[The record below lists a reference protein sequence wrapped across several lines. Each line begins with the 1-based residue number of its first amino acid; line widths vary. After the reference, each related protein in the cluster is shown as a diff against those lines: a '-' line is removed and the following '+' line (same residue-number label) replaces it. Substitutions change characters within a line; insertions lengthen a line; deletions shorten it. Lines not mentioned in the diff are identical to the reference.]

1 MVPPMNRSHIL
12 YGLPHSLY
20 TGPARAYMRK
30 AGVAFAERSP
40 RDPEFRQQVMPAIG
54 RSIIPVLVTAD
65 GAIVQ
70 DSVDIID
77 HFEATGTAL
86 SAYPESPRQRF
97 LAHLFQLFG
106 SQGLLRAA
114 MHYRWTY
121 YPAQAAF
128 LDHAFGVSGAEDDPS
143 RASMRKM
150 QSYLPGLGVRP
161 DTIPLIEQGY
171 EDLLAALE
179 AHFRIHPYLFG
190 GRPSIGDYGLFG
202 PLFAHLGRDPVP
214 ADIMKRQAPATFRWI
229 ERLHA
234 PDLDIPDM
242 PNADGWLSGDEIPPT
257 LEAVVSEMGA
267 EMGPEMTAKLDWL
280 EDHFQNLSP
289 ADGQPVS
296 AKPHQRTIGVAASR
310 YRGLPDE
317 VGVQPYLLYMVQ
329 RSQGALEALSADDR
343 RWADELLART
353 GLSAIG
359 AARQARVDRRDHIE
373 VWSRA

>member
-1 MVPPMNRSHIL
+1 MLAAMTRPNIR

-20 TGPARAYMRK
+20 TGPARAYLRK
-30 AGVAFAERSP
+30 AGVAFVERAP
-40 RDPEFRQQVMPAIG
+40 REPEFRQQVVPAIG
-54 RSIIPVLVTAD
+54 RSIIPVLVTAE
-65 GAIVQ
+65 GEIIQ

-77 HFEATGTAL
+77 HFERAGPAL
-86 SAYPESPRQRF
+86 SAYPDSPRQRF

-114 MHYRWTY
+114 MHYRWSY
-121 YPAQAAF
+121 YDAQSAF

-143 RASMRKM
+143 RGAMRKM

-171 EDLLAALE
+171 ADLLAALE
-179 AHFRIHPYLFG
+179 AHLSVHPYLLG

-214 ADIMKRQAPATFRWI
+214 ADIMKRQAPAVFRWI

-242 PNADGWLSGDEIPPT
+242 READGWLLGDAVPDT
-257 LEAVVSEMGA
+257 LEALVAEMGA
-267 EMGPEMTAKLDWL
+267 EMGPELGAKLTAL
-280 EDHFQNLSP
+280 EDHFQRLGP
-289 ADGQPVS
+289 ADGDPVS
-296 AKPHQRTIGVAASR
+296 AKPHQRTIGLAASR
-310 YRGLPDE
+310 YRGVPDE

-329 RSQGALEALSADDR
+329 RTEAALGALSPQDR
-343 RWADELLART
+343 RWADDLLARN

-359 AARQARVDRRDHIE
+359 TPRQAQVDRRHHIE
-373 VWSRA
+373 VWARP

>member
-1 MVPPMNRSHIL
+1 MTDAPYIL

-20 TGPARAYMRK
+20 TGPARAYLRK
-30 AGVAFAERSP
+30 QGITFAERSP
-40 RDPEFRQQVMPAIG
+40 RAPEYRAQVMPAIG
-54 RSIIPVLVTAD
+54 RSIIPVLVTPQ
-65 GAIVQ
+65 GEIVQ

-77 HFEATGTAL
+77 HFERVGPAL

-106 SQGLLRAA
+106 SQGLLRTA
-114 MHYRWTY
+114 MHYRWSY
-121 YPAQAAF
+121 YDVQAAF
-128 LDHAFGVSGAEDDPS
+128 LDHAFGVSGAQDDPS
-143 RASMRKM
+143 RGAMRKM

-171 EDLLAALE
+171 GDLLAALE
-179 AHFRIHPYLFG
+179 AHLSVHPYLFG

-214 ADIMKRQAPATFRWI
+214 ADLMKRLAPAVFRWI

-242 PNADGWLSGDEIPPT
+242 PEAEGWLAGDAALDT
-257 LEAVVSEMGA
+257 LEGLVAEMGA
-267 EMGPEMTAKLDWL
+267 EMGAELGAKLAAL
-280 EDHFQNLSP
+280 EDHYQRLAP
-289 ADGQPVS
+289 VDGDPVS
-296 AKPHQRTIGVAASR
+296 AKPHQRTIGQAAGR
-310 YRGLPDE
+310 YRGVPDE

-329 RSQGALEALSADDR
+329 RTEAALGALSAEDR
-343 RWADELLART
+343 RWADDLLARN

-359 AARQARVDRRDHIE
+359 TPRQARVDRRHHIE
-373 VWSRA
+373 VWARP

>member
-1 MVPPMNRSHIL
+1 MLAAMTRPHIL

-20 TGPARAYMRK
+20 TGPARAYLRK
-30 AGVAFAERSP
+30 AGVAFVERAP
-40 RDPEFRQQVMPAIG
+40 REPEFRQQVMPAIG
-54 RSIIPVLVTAD
+54 RSIIPVLVTAE
-65 GAIVQ
+65 GEIIQ

-77 HFEATGTAL
+77 HFERAGPAL
-86 SAYPESPRQRF
+86 SAYPDSPRQRF

-114 MHYRWTY
+114 MHYRWSY
-121 YPAQAAF
+121 YDAQSAF

-143 RASMRKM
+143 RGAMRKM

-171 EDLLAALE
+171 ADLLAALE
-179 AHFRIHPYLFG
+179 AHLSVHPYLLG

-214 ADIMKRQAPATFRWI
+214 ADIMKRQAPAVFRWI

-242 PNADGWLSGDEIPPT
+242 READGWLLGDAVPDT
-257 LEAVVSEMGA
+257 LEALVAEMGA
-267 EMGPEMTAKLDWL
+267 EMGPELGAKLTAL
-280 EDHFQNLSP
+280 EDHFQRLGP
-289 ADGQPVS
+289 ADGDPVS
-296 AKPHQRTIGVAASR
+296 AKPHQRTIGLAASR
-310 YRGLPDE
+310 YRGVPDE
-317 VGVQPYLLYMVQ
+317 VGVQPYLLYMVK
-329 RSQGALEALSADDR
+329 RTGAALGAVSPQER
-343 RWADELLART
+343 RWADDLLARN

-359 AARQARVDRRDHIE
+359 TPRQAQVDRRHHIE
-373 VWSRA
+373 VWARP